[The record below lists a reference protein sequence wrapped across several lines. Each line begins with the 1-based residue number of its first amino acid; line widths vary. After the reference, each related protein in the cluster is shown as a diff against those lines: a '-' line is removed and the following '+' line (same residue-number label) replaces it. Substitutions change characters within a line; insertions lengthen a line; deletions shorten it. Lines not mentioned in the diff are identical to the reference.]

1 MTLGSIIDK
10 AQFEKKLLELS
21 SKFEV
26 LKPELEYTV
35 RDAEFGVEGFVVVW
49 STKAASHGA
58 LKGVGK
64 GGTRITPTVCLE
76 EIGMLAR
83 VMTLKNAAAGLPLG
97 GAKSGLK
104 ADPKS
109 PDFEKKYKKFVS
121 LCRPILAEHGGP
133 FGGFGFDIGGDPIQA
148 IWACDELKSNRSFTG
163 KPLHL
168 GGTDYD
174 REGIA
179 GLGVV
184 EAAKAYKELTVGTLK
199 GARCAVQGLGAM
211 GGAVVRYLIEE
222 GAQLVAIS
230 DPRIGGTLRQEDVG
244 SDATWNE
251 ILHYAASLDVVSAQR
266 SIPKNTTINPDSS
279 AVLFESCD
287 IIFPCAVQNVV
298 TEQNQ
303 AAIRASLVVEGA
315 NGPCSEGARAALF
328 NRGVVVIPDFIA
340 NPGGIIAAY
349 VELTSSVS
357 VDENVKNRTKV
368 HEAKKMTK
376 EKISQN
382 IKELYTLYKSINVD
396 FVAGGK
402 FLAYARIFG
411 GV

>member
-1 MTLGSIIDK
+1 MTLGSITDK

-21 SKFEV
+21 AKFDA

-35 RDAEFGVEGFVVVW
+35 RDAELGVEGFVVVW
-49 STKAASHGA
+49 STKAATHGA

-109 PDFEKKYKKFVS
+109 AGFEKKYKKFVS
-121 LCRPILAEHGGP
+121 LCKPILAEHGGP

-148 IWACDELKSNRSFTG
+148 IWACEELASNRSFTG
-163 KPLHL
+163 KPLDL

-184 EAAKAYKELTVGTLK
+184 EAAKAYRELSVGTLK

-211 GGAVVRYLIEE
+211 GGAVVRYLLEE
-222 GAQLVAIS
+222 GALPIAIS
-230 DPRIGGTLRQEDVG
+230 DPRIGGTIRKEDVG
-244 SDATWNE
+244 NDAIWE
-251 ILHYAASLDVVSAQR
+251 KILTFVATLDIAAAQKC
-266 SIPKNTTINPDSS
+266 IPAATKMNPDSS
-279 AVLFESCD
+279 AALFEPCD
-287 IIFPCAVQNVV
+287 IVFPCAVQNVI

-303 AAIRASLVVEGA
+303 SAIKALLVVEGA
-315 NGPCSEGARAALF
+315 NGPCSEEARKSLF
-328 NRGVVVIPDFIA
+328 NRGVNVIPDFIA
-340 NPGGIIAAY
+340 NPGGIIAAF
-349 VELTSSVS
+349 VELTSSTTVE
-357 VDENVKNRTKV
+357 ENIKNRTKV

-382 IKELYTLYKSINVD
+382 IKELYTLYKSIGVD

-402 FLAYARIFG
+402 FLAYTRIFG